1 MKEPSKKMN
10 INHQDNL
17 QPLVSV
23 VINNYN
29 YARFLGA
36 TIESALGQIY
46 PNVEIIVVDDGSTD
60 DSKTVIESYGEQ
72 IKAIYKP
79 NGGQASAMN
88 AGFAA
93 ANGELIYF
101 LDSDDIALPDCLER
115 VIEAY
120 RAAENPVALLNFRLQ
135 LMDGAGNRLEDFSPQ
150 PDVKLPNRESG
161 AQARRKGTYRHQP
174 TSANVFTRQSLE
186 KIMPIPEEDFRI
198 CAETYMCYYAPLFGD
213 IEAVEEILGLYR
225 VHQNNNYHRTEKV
238 YDDSGI
244 AEYVSKQ
251 EIFYAGI
258 EKSRRR
264 LSQAVNLPI
273 GGNANLLHL
282 IFKAANRKL
291 SKRPSAEIKKR
302 SNFRLAIESL
312 REYRQNDVFSSRKR
326 RIAAMLY
333 LSTLA
338 FLPRKMVCPLVVMT
352 FIQSPK
358 SLDFLLKNSLK

>member
-1 MKEPSKKMN
+1 MN
-10 INHQDNL
+10 INHQKNSL
-17 QPLVSV
+17 PLVSV
-23 VINNYN
+23 IINNYN
-29 YARFLGA
+29 YARFLGT
-36 TIESALGQIY
+36 TIESAFEQTY

-60 DSKTVIESYGEQ
+60 DSRTVIENYGERV
-72 IKAIYKP
+72 KGIYKR

-93 ANGELIYF
+93 AKGELIYF
-101 LDSDDIALPDCLER
+101 LDSDDIALPDCLQK
-115 VIEAY
+115 VVEAY
-120 RAAENPVALLNFRLQ
+120 SSAENSVALLNFRLQ
-135 LMDGAGNRLEDFSPQ
+135 LMDGAGNRLEDFSPL
-150 PDVKLPNRESG
+150 PGVSLPNRESG

-198 CAETYMCYYAPLFGD
+198 CAETYMCYYAPLFGE
-213 IEAVEEILGLYR
+213 IEAVEQILGLYR
-225 VHQNNNYHRTEKV
+225 VHQNNNYHRTEKS
-238 YDDSGI
+238 YDASNI

-251 EIFYAGI
+251 ETFYAGI

-264 LSQAVNLPI
+264 LSKTVNLPI

-291 SKRPSAEIKKR
+291 SKRPPAEAGDR
-302 SNFRLAIESL
+302 SNFRLAVESL
-312 REYRQNDVFSSRKR
+312 REYRENDIFSSRKR
-326 RIAAMLY
+326 RLAAMLY

-358 SLDFLLKNSLK
+358 PLDFLLKKSLK

>member
-1 MKEPSKKMN
+1 MAIENKTQS
-10 INHQDNL
+10 
-17 QPLVSV
+17 PLVSV

-36 TIESALGQIY
+36 TIDSALDQTY

-60 DSKTVIESYGEQ
+60 DSRAVMESYGAR

-93 ANGELIYF
+93 ARGELIYF
-101 LDSDDIALPDCLER
+101 LDSDDIALPDCLEK
-115 VIEAY
+115 VVEAY

-135 LMDGAGNRLEDFSPQ
+135 LMDGAGVRLEKFSPL
-150 PDVKLPNRESG
+150 PGARLPNRESG
-161 AQARRKGTYRHQP
+161 AQVRRTGTYRHQP
-174 TSANVFTRQSLE
+174 TSANVFTRRSLE

-198 CAETYMCYYAPLFGD
+198 CAETYMCYYAPLFGE

-225 VHQNNNYHRTEKV
+225 VHQNNNYHRTENV
-238 YDDSGI
+238 YDRQGI

-251 EIFYAGI
+251 EIFYHGI

-264 LSQAVNLPI
+264 LSRAVNLQI

-282 IFKAANRKL
+282 IFRAANRKL
-291 SKRPSAEIKKR
+291 SKRSAAGVKKR
-302 SNFRLAIESL
+302 SNLRLAIESL

-326 RIAAMLY
+326 RLAAMLY

-338 FLPRKMVCPLVVMT
+338 FLPRQMVSPLVVMT

-358 SLDFLLKNSLK
+358 SLDFLLKKSLK